1 MDRSKPGLN
10 RSMFPL
16 KDNIPTDKKPIVTVA
31 IIAANLLIF
40 FYQLSLG
47 ENLNFFLF
55 KYGAIPFEITHGQ
68 EVTSQAAVPIP
79 LTLFTAMF
87 LHGGWMHVIGNM
99 WYLWIFGNNVED
111 KLGHFRFVV
120 FYFLA
125 GLIASLTYVATN
137 ANSQVPMIGA
147 SGAIA
152 GVLGAYIITFPQA
165 RVLTLIWF
173 GFFVRIVAIP
183 ALYVLG
189 FWFIIQLLNGL
200 PAIGANIT
208 GGVAWF
214 AHIGGFVA
222 GMGLFKVMKLL
233 NKI

>member
-1 MDRSKPGLN
+1 
-10 RSMFPL
+10 MFPL
-16 KDNIPTDKKPIVTVA
+16 RDNIPTDKKPVVTVA
-31 IIAANLLIF
+31 IILANVLIF

-47 ENLNFFLF
+47 ENFNYLLF
-55 KYGAIPFEITHGQ
+55 KYGAIPFEITQGQ
-68 EVTSQAAVPIP
+68 EVTYEAAFPIP

-111 KLGHFRFVV
+111 KLGHFRFLI
-120 FYFLA
+120 FYLLS

-137 ANSQVPMIGA
+137 PSSQVPMIGA

-152 GVLGAYIITFPQA
+152 GVLGAYIIRFPQA
-165 RVLTLIWF
+165 RVLTLVWF

-200 PAIGANIT
+200 PSIGANIT

-222 GMGLFKVMKLL
+222 GMGLFKVMKLFG
-233 NKI
+233 N

>member
-1 MDRSKPGLN
+1 
-10 RSMFPL
+10 MFPL
-16 KDNIPTDKKPIVTVA
+16 KDDIPTDKKPIVTVA
-31 IIAANLLIF
+31 IILANLLIF

-47 ENLNFFLF
+47 ENFNFFLF

-68 EVTSQAAVPIP
+68 EVTYQSAVPIP

-111 KLGHFRFVV
+111 KLGHFKFII
-120 FYFLA
+120 FYLLA

-137 ANSQVPMIGA
+137 VNSQVPMIGA

-152 GVLGAYIITFPQA
+152 GVLGAYLIRFPGA

-200 PAIGANIT
+200 PSIGANIT

-222 GMGLFKVMKLL
+222 GMGLFKVFSMMRRL
-233 NKI
+233 

>member
-1 MDRSKPGLN
+1 
-10 RSMFPL
+10 MFPL
-16 KDNIPTDKKPIVTVA
+16 RDNIPTDKKPVVTVA
-31 IIAANLLIF
+31 IILANVLIF

-47 ENLNFFLF
+47 ENFNYLLF
-55 KYGAIPFEITHGQ
+55 KYGAIPFEITQGQ
-68 EVTSQAAVPIP
+68 EVTYEAAFPIP

-111 KLGHFRFVV
+111 KLGHFRFLI
-120 FYFLA
+120 FYLLS
-125 GLIASLTYVATN
+125 GWIASLTYVATN

-152 GVLGAYIITFPQA
+152 GVLGAYLIRFPQA

-222 GMGLFKVMKLL
+222 GMGLFKVMKF
-233 NKI
+233 IRD

>member
-1 MDRSKPGLN
+1 
-10 RSMFPL
+10 MFPL
-16 KDNIPTDKKPIVTVA
+16 KDNIATDKKPVVTVA
-31 IIAANLLIF
+31 IILTNVLVF
-40 FYQLSLG
+40 FYQLSMG
-47 ENLNFFLF
+47 ENFDFLLF

-68 EVTSQAAVPIP
+68 EVTYQAAFPIP

-111 KLGHFRFVV
+111 KLGHFKFVI
-120 FYFLA
+120 FYLLS
-125 GLIASLTYVATN
+125 GLIASFTYIA
-137 ANSQVPMIGA
+137 ANPSSQVPMIGA

-152 GVLGAYIITFPQA
+152 GVLGAYMIRFPGA
-165 RVLTLIWF
+165 RVLTLIFF
-173 GFFVRIVAIP
+173 GFFARIVAIP

-200 PAIGANIT
+200 PSIGANIT

-233 NKI
+233 RD

>member
-1 MDRSKPGLN
+1 
-10 RSMFPL
+10 MFPL

>member
-1 MDRSKPGLN
+1 
-10 RSMFPL
+10 MFPL
-16 KDNIPTDKKPIVTVA
+16 RDNIPTDKKPVVTVA
-31 IIAANLLIF
+31 IILANVLIF

-47 ENLNFFLF
+47 ENFNYLLF
-55 KYGAIPFEITHGQ
+55 KYGAIPFEITQGQ
-68 EVTSQAAVPIP
+68 EVTYEAAFPIP

-111 KLGHFRFVV
+111 KLGHFRFLI
-120 FYFLA
+120 FYLLS

-152 GVLGAYIITFPQA
+152 GVLGAYLIRFPQA

-183 ALYVLG
+183 AIFVLG

-200 PAIGANIT
+200 PSIGANIT

-222 GMGLFKVMKLL
+222 GMGLFKVFSLMRR
-233 NKI
+233 

>member
-1 MDRSKPGLN
+1 
-10 RSMFPL
+10 MFPL
-16 KDNIPTDKKPIVTVA
+16 RDNIPTDKKPVVTVA
-31 IIAANLLIF
+31 IILANVLIF

-47 ENLNFFLF
+47 ENFNYLLF
-55 KYGAIPFEITHGQ
+55 KYGAIPFEITQGQ
-68 EVTSQAAVPIP
+68 EVTYEAAFPIP

-111 KLGHFRFVV
+111 KLGHFRFLI
-120 FYFLA
+120 FYLLS

-152 GVLGAYIITFPQA
+152 GVLGAYLIRFPQA
-165 RVLTLIWF
+165 RVLTLVWF

-183 ALYVLG
+183 AIFVLG

-200 PAIGANIT
+200 PSIGANIT

-222 GMGLFKVMKLL
+222 GMGLFKVMKLFG
-233 NKI
+233 N

>member
-1 MDRSKPGLN
+1 
-10 RSMFPL
+10 MFPL
-16 KDNIPTDKKPIVTVA
+16 RDNIPTDKKPVVTVA
-31 IIAANLLIF
+31 IILANVLIF

-47 ENLNFFLF
+47 ENFNYLLF
-55 KYGAIPFEITHGQ
+55 KYGAIPFEITQGQ
-68 EVTSQAAVPIP
+68 EVTYEAAFPIP

-111 KLGHFRFVV
+111 KLGHFRFVI
-120 FYFLA
+120 FYLLS

-137 ANSQVPMIGA
+137 VNSQVPMIGA

-152 GVLGAYIITFPQA
+152 GVLGAYLIRFPGA

-222 GMGLFKVMKLL
+222 GMGLFKVFSLTRR
-233 NKI
+233 